1 MLLIKVKRANFFY
14 STFFWKT
21 KYFFKN
27 QRFPIFLLKLFIQFF
42 RRNTSGIS
50 KIAIQRNA
58 HFYPMHFLCSLVIES
73 GVPDSRISDD
83 EKREGRVEQRVQG
96 MEGVE
101 QGVQGVEGVEQ
112 GVQGVEGVE
121 QGVQGVEGVKGV
133 EEGRVEEEGGVEGV
147 GAVEM
152 ERKVE
157 ENILERESGVEGE
170 GGVEE
175 AFADGSGGNNY
186 NRNNVSGINMENV
199 LKESVSRENFETI
212 F

>member
-1 MLLIKVKRANFFY
+1 MLVLTLC
-14 STFFWKT
+14 TF
-21 KYFFKN
+21 
-27 QRFPIFLLKLFIQFF
+27 
-42 RRNTSGIS
+42 
-50 KIAIQRNA
+50 
-58 HFYPMHFLCSLVIES
+58 CSLVIES

-83 EKREGRVEQRVQG
+83 EKREGRVEQGVQG
-96 MEGVE
+96 VEQGVQRVE

-112 GVQGVEGVE
+112 GVQGMEGMEDGGVKVEG
-121 QGVQGVEGVKGV
+121 GVEM
-133 EEGRVEEEGGVEGV
+133 EGGVEGE
-147 GAVEM
+147 GGVEV

-199 LKESVSRENFETI
+199 LKESVSREISKLLFEENK
-212 F
+212 